1 MALRPVSPARGESD
15 MGRLVAAVRRMVE
28 AVEDRA
34 RRNMVAVLLLSKNPQ
49 DSIDILDE
57 DS

>member
-1 MALRPVSPARGESD
+1 